1 MWTQS
6 ISLFNSG
13 LVCCICLH
21 TIALVLF
28 FLFNEFWF
36 IYQRSLERFLNI
48 IWNKKSIKML
58 IPINLFVWHS
68 KWAWCTTA
76 ARPARD
82 YDKQSDLIIS
92 GVPLPIFLDLI
103 AIRQLC
109 FAALLK
115 LIVLI
120 CCWDGVKEPS
130 RGTGYMVT
138 KANNNQCPS
147 YVCFI
152 CASEQM
158 TRCSIN
164 LSFHHSAI
172 SIMSTCHCRMYW
184 QCIYHRTMG

>member
-1 MWTQS
+1 MIEHRKILQC
-6 ISLFNSG
+6 SLWK
-13 LVCCICLH
+13 IC
-21 TIALVLF
+21 
-28 FLFNEFWF
+28 
-36 IYQRSLERFLNI
+36 
-48 IWNKKSIKML
+48 IKML

-92 GVPLPIFLDLI
+92 GVPLPIFLNLI
-103 AIRQLC
+103 AIHQLC

-120 CCWDGVKEPS
+120 CRWDGVKEPS
-130 RGTGYMVT
+130 QGTRRMLT
-138 KANNNQCPS
+138 KENNSQCP
-147 YVCFI
+147 YI

-164 LSFHHSAI
+164 LSFHHPAI
-172 SIMSTCHCRMYW
+172 SIMSTCHCSMYW
-184 QCIYHRTMG
+184 QCIYHRSIGWTTRKVTLIKPFHIFLKVRL

>member
-1 MWTQS
+1 M
-6 ISLFNSG
+6 SLYLYIKEHRKILPCPLWRN
-13 LVCCICLH
+13 C
-21 TIALVLF
+21 
-28 FLFNEFWF
+28 
-36 IYQRSLERFLNI
+36 
-48 IWNKKSIKML
+48 IKML

-92 GVPLPIFLDLI
+92 GVPLPIFLNLI
-103 AIRQLC
+103 AIHQLC

-120 CCWDGVKEPS
+120 CRWDGVKEPS
-130 RGTGYMVT
+130 QGTRRMLT
-138 KANNNQCPS
+138 KENNNQCP
-147 YVCFI
+147 YICFI

-164 LSFHHSAI
+164 LSFHHPAI
-172 SIMSTCHCRMYW
+172 SIMSTCHCSMYW
-184 QCIYHRTMG
+184 QCIYHRNIGLKTSSKKSSSYKTFPHISKN